1 MRIEV
6 KENDVIMIK
15 GERKPLKI
23 RKILEEDVQI
33 GEDKITLKRLFFYEK
48 HQPEFD
54 WRVTKVLGDENE

>member
-6 KENDVIMIK
+6 KENDVVMIRR
-15 GERKPLKI
+15 EHKPLKI

-33 GEDKITLKRLFFYEK
+33 GEEKVTLKRLFFYEK

-54 WRVTKVLGDENE
+54 WRVTKVLGDEDE